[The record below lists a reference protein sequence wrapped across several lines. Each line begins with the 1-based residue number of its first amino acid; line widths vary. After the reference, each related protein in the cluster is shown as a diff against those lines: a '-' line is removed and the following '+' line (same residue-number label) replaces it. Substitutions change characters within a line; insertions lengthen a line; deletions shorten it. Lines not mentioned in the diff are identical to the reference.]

1 MTAARKIP
9 PVYYLKFLGG
19 GVIGNIGW
27 CFFAFGMLFFWA
39 LHVPA
44 SVRELVVF
52 SGRTDTVSGIVSS
65 VDETNMAVNDEVVHR
80 VGFTYLVAGN
90 EFEGKSYLRYRPA
103 PTGTITVEYV
113 AGRPQLARIEGGSI
127 APFGGVALAVAIF
140 PLLGL
145 IMVIF
150 PLYGNVRRL
159 RLMRYGQVA
168 QGRLEK
174 AEDTNMSVDE
184 ETVVRFRFVFEDTQ
198 GRQHRLVYRTHET
211 ERITDDKKEAI
222 LYFAHKPAV
231 ACLVDALP
239 GNTKLQGD
247 GVVQFHAAFS
257 WNDLLAPVMIVLAL
271 LPAFFV

>member
-65 VDETNMAVNDEVVHR
+65 VDETNMAVNDEVVHLVR
-80 VGFTYLVAGN
+80 FTYLVAGN
-90 EFEGKSYLRYRPA
+90 EFKGISYLRYRPE
-103 PTGTITVEYV
+103 PTSSVTVEYIV
-113 AGRPQLARIEGGSI
+113 TSPQLARIEGGSYT
-127 APFGGVALAVAIF
+127 PFGGVALAAAIF

-174 AEDTNMSVDE
+174 AEDTHMSVDE

-231 ACLVDALP
+231 ACLLDALP
-239 GNTKLQGD
+239 GAAKLQGD
-247 GVVQFHAAFS
+247 GSVHFDASFT
-257 WNDLLAPVMIVLAL
+257 WDDLLALVMIILAFV
-271 LPAFFV
+271 PAFFF